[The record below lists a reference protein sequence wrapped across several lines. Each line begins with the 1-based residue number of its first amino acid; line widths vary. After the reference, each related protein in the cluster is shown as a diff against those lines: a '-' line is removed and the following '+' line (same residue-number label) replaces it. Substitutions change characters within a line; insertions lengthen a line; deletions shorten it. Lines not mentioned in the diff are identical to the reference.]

1 MTNAPAAGTGL
12 LRAGAAFFDR
22 PTVRVARDL
31 LGMHLVRSLEGTV
44 LRARIVETE
53 AYHGP
58 RDRASHASRGM
69 TERTKIMFG
78 PPGCVYVYL
87 IYGMYHCLN
96 FVTMP
101 EGFPAAVLIRAVDLP
116 GGNGPGRTCRL
127 MHIDR
132 SLNGLAP
139 GNDRLWIELDGA
151 LAKRGR
157 IAAGTRIGVDYA
169 GPWKDK
175 LWRFTLTG

>member
-1 MTNAPAAGTGL
+1 MTVPIKSSL
-12 LRAGAAFFDR
+12 CRADSAFFDR
-22 PTVRVARDL
+22 HTVRVARDL
-31 LGMHLVRSLEGTV
+31 LGMYLVRDLGGEV

-78 PPGCVYVYL
+78 PPGSIYVYL

-101 EGFPAAVLIRAVDLP
+101 EGYPAAVLIRAVDLP

-127 MHIDR
+127 MQVDR
-132 SLNGLAP
+132 ALNGLAP
-139 GNDRLWIELDGA
+139 GNGRLWIELEGSVK
-151 LAKRGR
+151 KRGCVETGKR
-157 IAAGTRIGVDYA
+157 VGIDYA
-169 GPWKDK
+169 GPWKEK
-175 LWRFTLTG
+175 PWRFTLKST